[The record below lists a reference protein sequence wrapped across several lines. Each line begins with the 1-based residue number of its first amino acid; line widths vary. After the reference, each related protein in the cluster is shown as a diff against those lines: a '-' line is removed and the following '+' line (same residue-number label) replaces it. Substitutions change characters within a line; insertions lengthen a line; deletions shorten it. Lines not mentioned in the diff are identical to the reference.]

1 MPDPK
6 IEKRVL
12 MAKRIATRWLIR
24 VAKSE
29 YRLTVFYGAKGSQNI
44 ANLLR
49 CFRDGKVALQGVAPR
64 SDIGVKDHGDEVEI
78 WTSSRE
84 AMVQLK
90 DWFET
95 RGYETTGV
103 W

>member
-1 MPDPK
+1 MPD
-6 IEKRVL
+6 EKVERRVL

-29 YRLTVFYGAKGSQNI
+29 YRLSILYGAKGSQNL

-49 CFRDGKVALQGVAPR
+49 CFRDGKVAMQSVSPLSDLGVL
-64 SDIGVKDHGDEVEI
+64 DHGDSVEI
-78 WTSSRE
+78 WSSNRE
-84 AMVQLK
+84 AVIQIK
-90 DWFET
+90 EWSEK